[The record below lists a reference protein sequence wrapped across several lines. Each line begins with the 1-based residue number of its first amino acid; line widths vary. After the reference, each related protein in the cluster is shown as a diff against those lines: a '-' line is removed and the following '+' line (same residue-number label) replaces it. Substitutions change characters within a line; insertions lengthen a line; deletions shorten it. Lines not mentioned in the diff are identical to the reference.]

1 MSQFH
6 ERYGLTP
13 IINACGKMTH
23 LGAAAV
29 PPEVTSRVME
39 VMSEFVDMPALLQV
53 ADEAIA
59 DATGAE
65 GGTVTHCAAAGITVT
80 CAGAM
85 TGDDLGKVLSLPD
98 TTGMKN
104 EVIIQKGHAVNFGAP
119 ITQMIRMTGAT
130 AVEFGEVNRALP
142 DHMARAI
149 TANTAAAVFVLS
161 HHTVQHNQLSFA
173 EFVDIAASHGV
184 PVIVDGAAEAF
195 LARELLEQGA
205 AAVVFSDQKHL
216 NGFTAGVVAGSR
228 ALIDATARQGMGLGR
243 AMKPTKE
250 GIVSVIATMEWLRTF
265 DRDAY
270 AADMDAKS
278 DSVVAAMAAIPGVAA
293 IAEPDI
299 TGNPQTRAKI
309 IVDPDVAGTT
319 AETVCEALKAG
330 TPSIHPRAHH
340 VDEGFF
346 YIDPVELR
354 LSEVPTVIARLQ
366 EILESAK
373 IPAGV

>member
-39 VMSEFVDMPALLQV
+39 AMSEFIDMPEFLKV
-53 ADEAIA
+53 ASESIA

-65 GGTVTHCAAAGITVT
+65 AGTVTHCAAAGITVT

-85 TGDDLGKVLSLPD
+85 TGDDLGNVLSLPD
-98 TTGMKN
+98 TTGLKN

-119 ITQMIRMTGAT
+119 VTQMIRMSGAT
-130 AVEFGEVNRALP
+130 AVEFGEANRALP
-142 DHMARAI
+142 EHMARAI
-149 TANTAAAVFVLS
+149 NANTAAAMFVLS

-173 EFVDIAASHGV
+173 EFVEIADAHGV

-205 AAVVFSDQKHL
+205 SAVVFSDQKHL
-216 NGFTAGVVAGSR
+216 NGFTAGVVAGNR
-228 ALIDATARQGMGLGR
+228 DLIAATARQTMGLGR

-270 AADMDAKS
+270 FADMDAKT
-278 DSVVAAMAAIPGVAA
+278 DPVVEAMAAVPGVTA
-293 IAEPDI
+293 ISEPDI
-299 TGNPQTRAKI
+299 TGNPQARAKI
-309 IVDPDVAGTT
+309 IVDPSCHGHHGGSGLRRVEGRHA
-319 AETVCEALKAG
+319 VH
-330 TPSIHPRAHH
+330 PSPR
-340 VDEGFF
+340 
-346 YIDPVELR
+346 PSR
-354 LSEVPTVIARLQ
+354 
-366 EILESAK
+366 
-373 IPAGV
+373 

>member
-1 MSQFH
+1 MSKFH
-6 ERYGLTP
+6 DRYGLTP

-39 VMSEFVDMPALLQV
+39 AMSEFIDMPEFLKV
-53 ADEAIA
+53 ASETIA

-65 GGTVTHCAAAGITVT
+65 AGTVTHCAAAGITVT

-85 TGDDLGKVLSLPD
+85 TGDDLGNVLSLPD
-98 TTGMKN
+98 TTGLKN
-104 EVIIQKGHAVNFGAP
+104 EVILQKGHAVNFGAP
-119 ITQMIRMTGAT
+119 VTQMIRMTGAT
-130 AVEFGEVNRALP
+130 AVEFGEANRALP

-149 TANTAAAVFVLS
+149 NANTAAAVFVLS

-173 EFVDIAASHGV
+173 EFVEIADAHGV

-195 LARELLEQGA
+195 LARELLEAGA
-205 AAVVFSDQKHL
+205 SAVVFSDQKHL
-216 NGFTAGVVAGSR
+216 NGFTAGVIAGNR
-228 ALIDATARQGMGLGR
+228 DLIDATARQTMGLGR

-270 AADMDAKS
+270 FADMDAKT
-278 DSVVAAMAAIPGVAA
+278 DPVVEAMAAVPGVTA
-293 IAEPDI
+293 ISEPDI
-299 TGNPQTRAKI
+299 TGNPQARAKI
-309 IVDPDVAGTT
+309 IVDPVITGTT
-319 AETVCEALKAG
+319 AEEVCDALRAG
-330 TPSIHPRAHH
+330 TPCIHPRAHH

-354 LSEVPTVIARLQ
+354 LSEVPTVIARLE
-366 EILESAK
+366 EIFQQARV
-373 IPAGV
+373 PALA

>member
-1 MSQFH
+1 MSRFH

-29 PPEVTSRVME
+29 PPEVVSRVAE
-39 VMSEFVDMPALLQV
+39 AMSEFVEMPELLGV
-53 ADEAIA
+53 ADAAIA
-59 DATGAE
+59 EATGAE
-65 GGTVTHCAAAGITVT
+65 AGTVTHCAAAGITVT

-85 TGDDLGKVLSLPD
+85 TGDDLGRVLSLPD
-98 TTGMKN
+98 TTGMKH

-119 ITQMIRMTGAT
+119 VTQMIRMSGAT
-130 AVEFGEVNRALP
+130 AIEFGEANRALP

-149 TANTAAAVFVLS
+149 TANTAAAVYVLS
-161 HHTVQHNQLSFA
+161 HHTVQHGQLSFA
-173 EFVDIAASHGV
+173 EFVAVADAHGV

-216 NGFTAGVVAGSR
+216 NGFTAGVIAGRR
-228 ALIDATARQGMGLGR
+228 ALIDAAARQSMGLGR

-250 GIVSVIATMEWLRTF
+250 GVVSVIATMEWLRTF

-270 AADMDAKS
+270 AAGMDEKTDM
-278 DSVVAAMAAIPGVAA
+278 VVAAMAGVPGVTA
-293 IAEPDI
+293 ISEPDI
-299 TGNPQTRAKI
+299 TGNPQTRAKL
-309 IVDPDVAGTT
+309 IVDPDVTGTT
-319 AETVCEALKAG
+319 AEEVCDALKAG

-354 LSEVPTVIARLQ
+354 LSEAPAVITRLEEIFASARVPAAV
-366 EILESAK
+366 
-373 IPAGV
+373 

>member
-1 MSQFH
+1 MSRFH

-29 PPEVTSRVME
+29 PPEVVSRVAE
-39 VMSEFVDMPALLQV
+39 AMSEFVEMPELLGV

-65 GGTVTHCAAAGITVT
+65 AGTVTHCAAAGITVA

-85 TGDDLGKVLSLPD
+85 TGDDLGQVLSLPD
-98 TTGMKN
+98 TTGMKD
-104 EVIIQKGHAVNFGAP
+104 EVVIQKGHAVNFGAP
-119 ITQMIRMTGAT
+119 VTQMIRMSGAT
-130 AVEFGEVNRALP
+130 AIEFGEANRALP

-161 HHTVQHNQLSFA
+161 HHTVQHGQLSFA
-173 EFVDIAASHGV
+173 EFVAVADAHGV

-216 NGFTAGVVAGSR
+216 NGFTAGVIAGSR
-228 ALIDATARQGMGLGR
+228 ALIDAAARQSMGLGR

-250 GIVSVIATMEWLRTF
+250 GVVSVIATMEWLRTF

-270 AADMDAKS
+270 AADMDEKT
-278 DSVVAAMAAIPGVAA
+278 DMVVAAMAGVPGVTA
-293 IAEPDI
+293 ISEPDI
-299 TGNPQTRAKI
+299 TGNPQTRAKL
-309 IVDPDVAGTT
+309 IVDPAVTGTT
-319 AETVCEALKAG
+319 AKAVCDALKAG

-354 LSEVPTVIARLQ
+354 LSEAPAVIARLE
-366 EILESAK
+366 EIFASASV
-373 IPAGV
+373 PAAV

>member
-1 MSQFH
+1 MSRFH

-29 PPEVTSRVME
+29 PPEVVSRVAE
-39 VMSEFVDMPALLQV
+39 AMSEFVEMPELLGV
-53 ADEAIA
+53 ADAAIA
-59 DATGAE
+59 EATGAE
-65 GGTVTHCAAAGITVT
+65 AGTVTHCAAAGITVT

-85 TGDDLGKVLSLPD
+85 TGDDLGRVLSLPD
-98 TTGMKN
+98 TTGMKH

-119 ITQMIRMTGAT
+119 VTQMIRMSGAT
-130 AVEFGEVNRALP
+130 AIEFGEANRALP

-149 TANTAAAVFVLS
+149 TANTAAAVYVLS
-161 HHTVQHNQLSFA
+161 HHTVQHGQLSFA
-173 EFVDIAASHGV
+173 EFVAVADAHGV

-216 NGFTAGVVAGSR
+216 NGFTAGVIAGRR
-228 ALIDATARQGMGLGR
+228 ALIDAAARQSMGLGR

-250 GIVSVIATMEWLRTF
+250 GVVSVIATMEWLRTF

-270 AADMDAKS
+270 AAGMDEKT
-278 DSVVAAMAAIPGVAA
+278 DIVVAAMAGVPGVTA
-293 IAEPDI
+293 ISEPDI
-299 TGNPQTRAKI
+299 TGNPQTRAKL
-309 IVDPDVAGTT
+309 IVDPAVTGTT
-319 AETVCEALKAG
+319 AEAVCDALKAG

-354 LSEVPTVIARLQ
+354 LSEAPAVIARLE
-366 EILESAK
+366 EIFASARV
-373 IPAGV
+373 PAAV

>member
-39 VMSEFVDMPALLQV
+39 VMSEFVDMPALLKV

-173 EFVDIAASHGV
+173 EFVHVAASHNV

-228 ALIDATARQGMGLGR
+228 DFIDATARQGMGLGTR
-243 AMKPTKE
+243 HE
-250 GIVSVIATMEWLRTF
+250 
-265 DRDAY
+265 
-270 AADMDAKS
+270 ADQRGNRERYRHH
-278 DSVVAAMAAIPGVAA
+278 GVAA
-293 IAEPDI
+293 HLRPRRLRCRHGRQDRSRGR
-299 TGNPQTRAKI
+299 GNGRNSRRYGRRG
-309 IVDPDVAGTT
+309 AG
-319 AETVCEALKAG
+319 
-330 TPSIHPRAHH
+330 HH
-340 VDEGFF
+340 
-346 YIDPVELR
+346 R
-354 LSEVPTVIARLQ
+354 Q
-366 EILESAK
+366 
-373 IPAGV
+373 PAGPRQDHRRSRRRRHDRGNGM

>member
-29 PPEVTSRVME
+29 PPEVVGRVVE
-39 VMSEFVDMPALLQV
+39 AMSEFVEMPELLRA
-53 ADEAIA
+53 ADAAIA
-59 DATGAE
+59 EATGAE
-65 GGTVTHCAAAGITVT
+65 AGTVTHCAAAGIAVT

-85 TGDDLGKVLSLPD
+85 AGDDLGQALSLPD
-98 TTGMKN
+98 TTGMKD

-119 ITQMIRMTGAT
+119 VTQMIRMTGAA

-161 HHTVQHNQLSFA
+161 HHTVQHNQLAFA
-173 EFVDIAASHGV
+173 EFAAIAHRHGV

-205 AAVVFSDQKHL
+205 DAVVFSDQKHL
-216 NGFTAGVVAGSR
+216 NGFTAGVIAGSR
-228 ALIDATARQGMGLGR
+228 ALIDAAALQGMGLGR

-250 GIVSVIATMEWLRTF
+250 GVVSVIATMEWLRTF

-270 AADMDAKS
+270 VADMDAKT
-278 DSVVAAMAAIPGVAA
+278 DPVVAAMADVPGVTA

-299 TGNPQTRAKI
+299 TGNPQSRAKI
-309 IVDPDVAGTT
+309 IVDPAVAGTT
-319 AETVCEALKAG
+319 AAAVCDALKAG

-354 LSEVPTVIARLQ
+354 LSEVPTVIARLE
-366 EILESAK
+366 EIFQN
-373 IPAGV
+373 AGVPAAV

>member
-39 VMSEFVDMPALLQV
+39 VMSEFVDMPEFLKV
-53 ADEAIA
+53 ADAAIA

-65 GGTVTHCAAAGITVT
+65 AGTVTHCAAAGITVT

-85 TGDDLGKVLSLPD
+85 TGDDLGNVLSLPD
-98 TTGMKN
+98 TTGLKN
-104 EVIIQKGHAVNFGAP
+104 EVVIQKGHAVNFGAP
-119 ITQMIRMTGAT
+119 VTQMIRMSGAT
-130 AVEFGEVNRALP
+130 AVEFGEANRALP
-142 DHMARAI
+142 EHMARAI
-149 TANTAAAVFVLS
+149 NENTAAAIFVLS

-173 EFVDIAASHGV
+173 EFVAIADAHGV

-205 AAVVFSDQKHL
+205 SAVVFSDQKHL
-216 NGFTAGVVAGSR
+216 NGFTAGVIAGNR
-228 ALIDATARQGMGLGR
+228 DLIDATARQTMGLGR

-270 AADMDAKS
+270 FTDMDAKT
-278 DSVVAAMAAIPGVAA
+278 DPVVEAMAQIPGVTA
-293 IAEPDI
+293 ISEPDI
-299 TGNPQTRAKI
+299 TGNPQARAKI
-309 IVDPDVAGTT
+309 IVDPTVTGAT
-319 AETVCEALKAG
+319 AEEVCDALKAG
-330 TPSIHPRAHH
+330 TPCIHPRAHH

-354 LSEVPTVIARLQ
+354 LSEVPTVIARLE
-366 EILESAK
+366 EIFASARVP
-373 IPAGV
+373 IEV

>member
-1 MSQFH
+1 MARFH

-29 PPEVTSRVME
+29 PPEITERVLE
-39 VMSEFVDMPALLQV
+39 VMSEFVEMPDLLRV
-53 ADEAIA
+53 ADAAIA

-85 TGDDLGKVLSLPD
+85 TGDDLGNVLSLPD
-98 TTGMKN
+98 TAGLKN
-104 EVIIQKGHAVNFGAP
+104 EVVIQKGHAVNFGAP

-130 AVEFGEVNRALP
+130 VVEFGEVNRALP
-142 DHMARAI
+142 AHMGRAI

-173 EFVDIAASHGV
+173 EFVAVADAHGV

-216 NGFTAGVVAGSR
+216 NGFTAGVIAGNR
-228 ALIDATARQGMGLGR
+228 ALIDATALQGMGLGR

-250 GIVSVIATMEWLRTF
+250 GIVSVIATMEWLRAF

-270 AADMDAKS
+270 AADMDAKT
-278 DSVVAAMAAIPGVAA
+278 DPVVAAMAEIPGVTA
-293 IAEPDI
+293 ISEPDI
-299 TGNPQTRAKI
+299 TGNPQARAKI
-309 IVDPDVAGTT
+309 SVDPAVTGTT
-319 AETVCEALKAG
+319 AEAVCEALKAG

-346 YIDPVELR
+346 YIDPIELR
-354 LSEVPTVIARLQ
+354 LSEVPTVIERLQ
-366 EILESAK
+366 EIFQEASV
-373 IPAGV
+373 PVQV

>member
-1 MSQFH
+1 
-6 ERYGLTP
+6 
-13 IINACGKMTH
+13 MTH

-29 PPEVTSRVME
+29 PPEVTNRVME
-39 VMSEFVDMPALLQV
+39 AMSEFVDMPEFLKV
-53 ADEAIA
+53 ADAAIA
-59 DATGAE
+59 AATGAE
-65 GGTVTHCAAAGITVT
+65 AGTVTHCAAAGIAVT

-130 AVEFGEVNRALP
+130 VVEFGEVNRALP

-149 TANTAAAVFVLS
+149 TANTAAAVYVLS

-173 EFVDIAASHGV
+173 EFVAVADAHRV

-216 NGFTAGVVAGSR
+216 NGFTAGVIAGNR

-270 AADMDAKS
+270 AADMDAKT
-278 DSVVAAMAAIPGVAA
+278 DPVVAAMAAIPGVAA

-299 TGNPQTRAKI
+299 TGNPQARAKI
-309 IVDPDVAGTT
+309 IVDPDIAGTT
-319 AETVCEALKAG
+319 AEAVCEALKAG
-330 TPSIHPRAHH
+330 TPCIHPRAHH

-366 EILESAK
+366 EIFQGARV
-373 IPAGV
+373 PVDV